1 MSEKENL
8 ASVERIFASL
18 NSRDLRS
25 NDDLYAPGYKYEAPG
40 APGAINLDQA
50 REYVQGFITAFP
62 DLHFELKTKVA
73 QGDFVAVAWV
83 STGTHTG
90 PLRTPTGDSIPPTNK
105 KVTGTGGSF
114 YEFKNGKII
123 NSQLYW
129 DMATLLAQI
138 GMMPGM

>member
-8 ASVERIFASL
+8 ASIERVFANL
-18 NSRDLRS
+18 NSRNLGSD
-25 NDDLYAPGYKYEAPG
+25 DDLYAAGYQYEAPG
-40 APGAINLDQA
+40 APGAVNLEGA

-73 QGDFVAVAWV
+73 QGDFVAVSWV

-90 PLRTPTGDSIPPTNK
+90 PLRTPTGDSLPPTNK
-105 KVTGTGGSF
+105 KVIGSGSSF
-114 YEFKNGKII
+114 YEFKGGKII
-123 NSQLYW
+123 KAQVYW
-129 DMATLLAQI
+129 DMVTLLAQI